1 MLALLRKE
9 INIFLGSLIGYIII
23 AVFLLAI
30 GLFMWVFQGSDFNI
44 LENGYANIDSLF
56 VLAPWVFMFLV
67 PAITMRS
74 FAEEKKSG
82 TIELLLT
89 QPISDTGI
97 IFSKYMAGLLL
108 VIISLIPTI
117 IYFITVYYLASPVG
131 NVDVGGII
139 GSYIGLLML
148 ASGFVAI
155 GIFASSITDN
165 QVIAFIIA
173 MFLCFFWHIGFESL
187 SALGWLGGL
196 DSILLQLGINSHY
209 SSMSRGVIDSRDVI
223 YFLSLSGFFF
233 LLTRFVLER
242 RKW

>member
-9 INIFLGSLIGYIII
+9 INIFLGSLIGYIVI

-30 GLFMWVFQGSDFNI
+30 GLFMWVFKGSDFNI

-67 PAITMRS
+67 PAVTMRS

-82 TIELLLT
+82 TIELLMT
-89 QPISDTGI
+89 QPVSDTGI
-97 IFSKYMAGLLL
+97 IFAKYLSGLIL
-108 VIISLIPTI
+108 VIFSLLPTL
-117 IYFITVYYLASPVG
+117 IYFITVYYLASPAG
-131 NVDVGGII
+131 NIDVGGII
-139 GSYIGLLML
+139 GSYIGLLLL

-155 GIFASSITDN
+155 GIFASSLTDN
-165 QVIAFIIA
+165 QVIAFIIS

-187 SALGWLGGL
+187 SSLSLFGGL

-209 SSMSRGVIDSRDVI
+209 SSISRGVIDSRDVV
-223 YFLSLSGFFF
+223 YFISLTGFFI
-233 LLTRFVLER
+233 LLTRFMLEK

>member
-1 MLALLRKE
+1 MIALLRKE
-9 INIFLGSLIGYIII
+9 INIFLGSLIGYIVI
-23 AVFLLAI
+23 AVFLLAT
-30 GLFMWVFQGSDFNI
+30 GLFMWVFEGSEFNVF
-44 LENGYANIDSLF
+44 ESGYANIDSLF

-97 IFSKYMAGLLL
+97 IFAKYMAGLIL
-108 VIISLIPTI
+108 VIISLLPTL
-117 IYFITVYYLASPVG
+117 IYFLTVYYLASPVG
-131 NVDVGGII
+131 NIDIGSIM

-155 GIFASSITDN
+155 GIFASSLTDN
-165 QVIAFIIA
+165 QVIAFIVA
-173 MFLCFFWHIGFESL
+173 MFLCFFWHFGLENMKTIVRF
-187 SALGWLGGL
+187 GGL

-223 YFLSLSGFFF
+223 YFFSLTGFFF
-233 LLTRFVLER
+233 LLTRFMLEK

>member
-23 AVFLLAI
+23 AVFLLSI

-74 FAEEKKSG
+74 FAEERKSG
-82 TIELLLT
+82 TIESLMT

-97 IFSKYMAGLLL
+97 IFAKYLAGLML
-108 VIISLIPTI
+108 VVISLIPTL
-117 IYFITVYYLASPVG
+117 IYFITVYYLASPAG
-131 NVDVGGII
+131 NIDVGGIV

-155 GIFASSITDN
+155 GIFASSLTDN
-165 QVIAFIIA
+165 QVVAFIIA

-196 DSILLQLGINSHY
+196 DSILLQLGINAHY

-223 YFLSLSGFFF
+223 YFLSLTGFFF
-233 LLTRFVLER
+233 LLTRFMLEK

>member
-1 MLALLRKE
+1 MLALLKKE
-9 INIFLGSLIGYIII
+9 INIFLGSLIGYIVI
-23 AVFLLAI
+23 AVFLLAT

-44 LENGYANIDSLF
+44 LESGYANIDSLF
-56 VLAPWVFMFLV
+56 VLAPWVFMFLI

-82 TIELLLT
+82 TVELLMT
-89 QPISDTGI
+89 QPIGDAGI
-97 IFSKYMAGLLL
+97 IFAKYVAGLVL
-108 VIISLIPTI
+108 VLFSLIPTA
-117 IYFITVYYLASPVG
+117 IYFITVYYLAAPTG
-131 NVDVGGII
+131 NIDIGGIM

-155 GIFASSITDN
+155 GIFSSSLTDN

-187 SALGWLGGL
+187 SSLGWLGGL
-196 DSILLQLGINSHY
+196 DSIFLQIGINAHY

-223 YFLSLSGFFF
+223 YFISLTAFFF
-233 LLTRFVLER
+233 LFTRFILES

>member
-9 INIFLGSLIGYIII
+9 INIFLGSLIGYIVI

-30 GLFMWVFQGSDFNI
+30 GLFLWVFQGNDFNI
-44 LENGYANIDSLF
+44 LESGYANIDALF

-74 FAEEKKSG
+74 FAEERKSG
-82 TIELLLT
+82 TVELLLT

-97 IFSKYMAGLLL
+97 ILAKYLAGLML
-108 VIISLIPTI
+108 VIFSLLPTL
-117 IYFITVYYLASPVG
+117 IYFVTIYYLASPAG
-131 NVDVGGII
+131 NIDIGGIA
-139 GSYIGLLML
+139 GSYIGLVLL

-155 GIFASSITDN
+155 GIFASALTDN

-187 SALGWLGGL
+187 SSLGWLGGF
-196 DSILLQLGINSHY
+196 DAVFLQIGISTHY
-209 SSMSRGVIDSRDVI
+209 SSMSRGVIDSRDVV
-223 YFLSLSGFFF
+223 YFLSLTGFFI
-233 LLTRFVLER
+233 LLTRFMLER